1 MVLSQKCTTRRKLVS
16 AYLVDVES
24 SDQYLITEPSCKVGS
39 DTKSDIVIAA
49 SGVLSTHI
57 KIDNRSGAYWASL
70 APGATNT
77 QKFLF
82 FFEVPSASVNGK
94 KLEGKPIKVAD
105 GDKVKVGSRLFT
117 FRIA

>member
-1 MVLSQKCTTRRKLVS
+1 VS
-16 AYLVDVES
+16 AYLVDVDS
-24 SDQYLITEPSCKVGS
+24 SDQYLVTEPSCKVGS
-39 DTKSDIVIAA
+39 AGSSDIVITAP
-49 SGVLSTHI
+49 GVLATHI
-57 KIDNRSGAYWASL
+57 KIDNRSNEYWASL

-82 FFEVPSASVNGK
+82 VFEVPSAAVNGR

-105 GDKVKVGSRLFT
+105 GDKVKVGSRVLS